1 MNSVNFDFR
10 LKSFSAT
17 DDILF
22 NHIDF
27 YVYKCQPK
35 VLFSILY
42 YIIHACK
49 FYTFQLVIG
58 VQWLVSDPADVLFNQ
73 VEESV
78 IAVLSENNVS
88 STTISPIMTLKEV
101 SAPQFRG

>member
-1 MNSVNFDFR
+1 
-10 LKSFSAT
+10 
-17 DDILF
+17 
-22 NHIDF
+22 
-27 YVYKCQPK
+27 
-35 VLFSILY
+35 
-42 YIIHACK
+42 
-49 FYTFQLVIG
+49 VIG

-101 SAPQFRG
+101 SAPQSQG

>member
-1 MNSVNFDFR
+1 MN
-10 LKSFSAT
+10 
-17 DDILF
+17 
-22 NHIDF
+22 
-27 YVYKCQPK
+27 VYKFF
-35 VLFSILY
+35 FSYFKYL
-42 YIIHACK
+42 H
-49 FYTFQLVIG
+49 FFFQLVIG

-101 SAPQFRG
+101 SLPQSQG

>member
-1 MNSVNFDFR
+1 MSPQRVYLIIMNVLHPFFR
-10 LKSFSAT
+10 ALNT
-17 DDILF
+17 YI
-22 NHIDF
+22 
-27 YVYKCQPK
+27 
-35 VLFSILY
+35 Y
-42 YIIHACK
+42 Y
-49 FYTFQLVIG
+49 FFQLVIG

-101 SAPQFRG
+101 SAPQSQG

>member
-1 MNSVNFDFR
+1 MN
-10 LKSFSAT
+10 LYKSF
-17 DDILF
+17 
-22 NHIDF
+22 
-27 YVYKCQPK
+27 
-35 VLFSILY
+35 FSYFKYL
-42 YIIHACK
+42 H
-49 FYTFQLVIG
+49 FFFQLVIG

-101 SAPQFRG
+101 SLPQSQG

>member
-1 MNSVNFDFR
+1 MFLNPFFR
-10 LKSFSAT
+10 
-17 DDILF
+17 
-22 NHIDF
+22 
-27 YVYKCQPK
+27 V
-35 VLFSILY
+35 SITCIFFL
-42 YIIHACK
+42 
-49 FYTFQLVIG
+49 FQLVIG

-101 SAPQFRG
+101 SAPQSQG